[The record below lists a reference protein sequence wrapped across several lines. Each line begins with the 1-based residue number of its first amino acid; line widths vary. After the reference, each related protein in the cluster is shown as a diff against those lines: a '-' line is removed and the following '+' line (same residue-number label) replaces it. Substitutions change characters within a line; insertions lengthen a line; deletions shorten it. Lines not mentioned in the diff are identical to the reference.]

1 MTGIAM
7 SVDRRSNQFRKNR
20 LHRMDTVRLFLQAN
34 GGRSIPRV
42 LEARSC
48 LSGQLHGPMVVA
60 VIAMGMV

>member
-1 MTGIAM
+1 
-7 SVDRRSNQFRKNR
+7 
-20 LHRMDTVRLFLQAN
+20 MDTVRLFLQAN